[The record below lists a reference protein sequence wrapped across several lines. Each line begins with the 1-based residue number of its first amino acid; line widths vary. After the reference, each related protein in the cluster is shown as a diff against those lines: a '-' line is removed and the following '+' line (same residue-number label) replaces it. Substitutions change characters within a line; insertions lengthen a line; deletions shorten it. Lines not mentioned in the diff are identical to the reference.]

1 MSTTRPADA
10 TTLSETSDASGI
22 ADSGRAPAPAPV
34 DDVVIDASVLE
45 QWARLAVEELERCRE
60 DINALNV
67 FPVPDSDTGSNLLH
81 TMKAAVAEMDNGGP
95 IAEAL
100 ALGSVR
106 GARGNSGMVLSQVLR
121 GVADSAVD
129 DRLDSLGFAE
139 ALHLAVNLVNRAIS
153 DPVEGTVL
161 TVLRASADAVNDV
174 MRHEPATPV
183 VAAVQEALGAAEQ
196 ALLETTSQLEA
207 LREAGVVDAG
217 ATGYVVVLRALRDVL
232 DPDAAARDAG
242 VDKPEAQGTK
252 TLPGAGADDEKVLS
266 GGATTGAHP
275 GIHSGTQQEIEV
287 VLFFTGDIA
296 ALERSL
302 KPMGNSLVV
311 ARANEDRANVHI
323 HTRKAGE
330 VIEAA
335 YAAGHV
341 SDLHLEVLPGAEHTD
356 ADATTSRE
364 PRVIAMAPPGEVAQ
378 LFAETGAIVVSNE
391 DELTQLGVLNAE
403 DIVLPN
409 GQLAD
414 TGEFQA
420 HTAATVI
427 RTGSLVAGVAALA
440 VYSPL
445 SDDPIA
451 NMVDAVATMRVVRP
465 AEESVDAIIRACRDE
480 LAEGGEQITVLTSVV
495 VKAEE
500 LTEVLESNVYGGQ
513 SIDVIVVPVTG
524 VATEIGVE

>member
-1 MSTTRPADA
+1 MSPTSPADA

-22 ADSGRAPAPAPV
+22 ADAGRAPATAPV
-34 DDVVIDASVLE
+34 DDAVIDASVLE

-95 IAEAL
+95 VAEAL

-121 GVADSAVD
+121 GVADSAVED
-129 DRLDSLGFAE
+129 HLDAHGFAE

-161 TVLRASADAVNDV
+161 TVLRASADAANE
-174 MRHEPATPV
+174 MLRHQPKASV
-183 VAAVQEALGAAEQ
+183 AAAVQQALDAAEEALI
-196 ALLETTSQLEA
+196 ETTTQLEA

-232 DPDAAARDAG
+232 DPDTSRDAD

-252 TLPGAGADDEKVLS
+252 TRPGAGVDEAGDNRGDMPADVH
-266 GGATTGAHP
+266 TGMHN
-275 GIHSGTQQEIEV
+275 GTQQEIEV

-335 YAAGHV
+335 YAAGQV
-341 SDLHLEVLPGAEHTD
+341 SDLHLEVLPGAELPD
-356 ADATTSRE
+356 AEATTSRE

-378 LFAETGAIVVSNE
+378 LFAETGAIVVSNA
-391 DELTQLGVLNAE
+391 DELAQLGVLNAE

-451 NMVDAVATMRVVRP
+451 NMVDAVGTMRVVRP

-480 LAEGGEQITVLTSVV
+480 LAEGGEQITVLTSVAV
-495 VKAEE
+495 DAEA